1 MAEFPADPMLSKSLI
16 ASEKYKCSEEVLTI
30 IAMLSAGGAIFHR
43 PKDRQVHADN
53 AHKNFWAKGG
63 DHLTLMNVYNH
74 WVESDFRKV
83 DFSRFSPRRRV
94 CSNILFFQTSSIFCS
109 LNLYSIWVLL
119 LYSDL

>member
-16 ASEKYKCSEEVLTI
+16 ASEKYKCSEDVLTI

-74 WVESDFRKV
+74 WVESDFSTQWCFENYVQHRMMKRARDV
-83 DFSRFSPRRRV
+83 RDQEGLKKFES
-94 CSNILFFQTSSIFCS
+94 FQKFEK
-109 LNLYSIWVLL
+109 
-119 LYSDL
+119 